1 MAVVF
6 GPTCWQQLLRD
17 PLAFTELGD
26 AYEGGYLICYSG
38 GTLWIVA
45 PASTEVSRDWYSR
58 DNAVTTANANA
69 ACGDWF
75 VPTSGQL
82 QNPGYTCITY
92 WDSYSSR
99 CYWSITE
106 KDGSAACVVN
116 FSSGSLGSQ
125 FKHNAHCVRAFRC
138 VTY

>member
-26 AYEGGYLICYSG
+26 AYEGGCLICYSG

-45 PASTEVSRDWYSR
+45 PASTEVSRTWYSR

-99 CYWSITE
+99 CYWSSTE

-116 FSSGSLGSQ
+116 FSSGSLSSQ
-125 FKHNAHCVRAFRC
+125 FKHNSHCVRAFRC